1 MKIVK
6 VLWRLIVGGGVT
18 AAGWLLVQP
27 ELGATSP
34 TVATIIGIGLI
45 AVGVSILAGV
55 LD

>member
-1 MKIVK
+1 MKVAK
-6 VLWRLIVGGGVT
+6 FLWKLILGGAVAVGG
-18 AAGWLLVQP
+18 WFMVQP

-34 TVATIIGIGLI
+34 TVATVIGVALI